1 MEEKIAIKVPSWPWI
16 VAAAVLSL
24 AGLAGFIILFVRH
37 MTVWWFILSPIILA
51 VYQIPAALVYA
62 FGKRRRK

>member
-1 MEEKIAIKVPSWPWI
+1 
-16 VAAAVLSL
+16 
-24 AGLAGFIILFVRH
+24 